1 MAQRSLA
8 SSGANAHPACRMR
21 RISWFND
28 NDAQYSARRSN
39 SLCLGQ
45 QSAFVSI
52 ARLQSV
58 ERMAGLASDW
68 TLFHSRCFSPPCGD
82 ALHHDCADD
91 REQCVVVV
99 VLALV
104 MRVQSGPISRILC
117 AQQKLR
123 VTIIRLGAP
132 LLARSSFLPAGDAD
146 HACIANDARPL
157 FGIAPGGG
165 YRANCVTAAFHP
177 CLSRSKYPAIGG
189 LLSVALFRALPRMAV
204 SHHPVLWSPDF
215 PLRPALSNI
224 SVDQHAGKQR
234 LSDPLCTTECNWF
247 KKRSHASGIGAVNS
261 SGVPR
266 LGCCKH
272 KRCACKNIRCKRGA
286 ASSRASARFSAKSP
300 YLSSPATGAPQCARW
315 TRIWC
320 VRPVFSSASSSA

>member
-1 MAQRSLA
+1 
-8 SSGANAHPACRMR
+8 
-21 RISWFND
+21 
-28 NDAQYSARRSN
+28 
-39 SLCLGQ
+39 
-45 QSAFVSI
+45 
-52 ARLQSV
+52 
-58 ERMAGLASDW
+58 MAGLASDW
-68 TLFHSRCFSPPCGD
+68 TLFHSRWFSPPCGD

-123 VTIIRLGAP
+123 VTIIRLGRHCWRAQASYPQATRTTPASQTMRARCLELLQVEVTVPTALPQSRCALTAP
-132 LLARSSFLPAGDAD
+132 L
-146 HACIANDARPL
+146 
-157 FGIAPGGG
+157 
-165 YRANCVTAAFHP
+165 HP